1 MDFKTRLT
9 QLKPGLVAAAE
20 LTHSTLLTAKT
31 IALDLLENPSN
42 EDILRVY
49 DMLVESER
57 DVGTNMQLAKLQEL
71 SNASSQW
78 KSKGDA

>member
-1 MDFKTRLT
+1 MDYKTRLT
-9 QLKPGLVAAAE
+9 ELKEGVAAAAE
-20 LTHSTLLTAKT
+20 LTHKTLTTAKA
-31 IALDLLENPSN
+31 IALDVLENPSN

-57 DVGTNMQLAKLQEL
+57 DIGTNLQIAKLAKLNEPTH
-71 SNASSQW
+71 W